1 MTAKQWR
8 LLEAIEDHDRCGTME
23 VLLAME
29 YAPDD
34 EDSEASREKAWNLT
48 KFVVGGMVGQLV
60 KKGLATHDADGYGI
74 TARGRELLAKR
85 KAKVPYDVTA
95 EAN

>member
-8 LLEAIEDHDRCGTME
+8 LLESIEDHDRCGTME
-23 VLLAME
+23 VLMDME

-34 EDSEASREKAWNLT
+34 EDSETSREKAWTLT
-48 KFVVGGMVGQLV
+48 KFVVGGMVAGLV
-60 KKGLATHDADGYGI
+60 KKGLATYDSDGYGI

-85 KAKVPYDVTA
+85 RLRLPA
-95 EAN
+95 